1 MTPDTSNHNVNKE
14 CIMTPAHSSTN
25 INHLLGSQ
33 LHSVEHQKKSSADH
47 SADTNPSVKPNN
59 TNIADKVTLNSLHN
73 NSEKPRDHHDDEQ
86 DHENNNIE
94 YPKQSNG
101 FLLNTSSQSS
111 VESSI
116 NITTKEGDTVSLN
129 FSRASNS
136 EQTFVNNSSGFAYT
150 SSSTSSVALNI
161 SIEGDL
167 NHEEKKSIFK
177 LVERIEEI
185 VDKFNKR
192 ETQDAL
198 HKIQELNIKSEAL
211 SQFSFNYRQSTTQT
225 ALLAYQAVGDL
236 AKPAPALE
244 DIVINDASKPVA
256 TSAELVENINNVA
269 HDVDEILEQENPFA
283 TLIGIFNEINKIK
296 QPESASIENRLME
309 FASFIREIFKDIKEN
324 TDRNKPQDVLASKA
338 LDTLDTKTSPLTAA
352 LENTL

>member
-1 MTPDTSNHNVNKE
+1 MTL
-14 CIMTPAHSSTN
+14 IYSSTN
-25 INHLLGSQ
+25 LNHLLGSQ
-33 LHSVEHQKKSSADH
+33 LHSVEHKKNRAAIDSAHSNSSL
-47 SADTNPSVKPNN
+47 KPNN
-59 TNIADKVTLNSLHN
+59 TNIADKVTLNSLPN
-73 NSEKPRDHHDDEQ
+73 KSAKPHDHHDDEQ
-86 DHENNNIE
+86 DHTDKDIE
-94 YPKQSNG
+94 RLEQGNEYL
-101 FLLNTSSQSS
+101 FNTSSQSS

-116 NITTKEGDTVSLN
+116 NITTKQGDTVSLN

-136 EQTFVNNSSGFAYT
+136 EQTFVNNSSGFSYT

-161 SIEGDL
+161 AIEGDL
-167 NHEEKKSIFK
+167 NETEKKSIFK

-244 DIVINDASKPVA
+244 DAAIKDASKPIP
-256 TSAELVENINNVA
+256 TSAELVENINSVA
-269 HDVDEILEQENPFA
+269 HEVDEILEQENPFA

-296 QPESASIENRLME
+296 QPESAGIENRLME